1 MEIIKVDNKQ
11 EGGQKAF
18 KILKEEMVNGAKTL
32 GLATGSTPETF
43 YQEIRESD
51 LDFTD
56 MISINLDEY
65 VGLGKDHSQSYH
77 HFMKENLFEAKP
89 FKKSYL
95 PDGKAEDLK
104 EESQRYDE
112 IIAQN
117 PIDLQIL
124 GIGENAHIG
133 FNEPGTAFDSNTEL
147 VDLTESTINA
157 NKRNFDSVE
166 DVPTQAISMGIGSIM
181 KAKKIVLIA
190 YGEKKADAIK
200 NMIEGP
206 VTEDVPASILQK
218 HDNVVVILDDA
229 AAKKLDQ

>member
-1 MEIIKVDNKQ
+1 
-11 EGGQKAF
+11 
-18 KILKEEMVNGAKTL
+18 T
-32 GLATGSTPETF
+32 
-43 YQEIRESD
+43 
-51 LDFTD
+51 
-56 MISINLDEY
+56 
-65 VGLGKDHSQSYH
+65 
-77 HFMKENLFEAKP
+77 
-89 FKKSYL
+89 
-95 PDGKAEDLK
+95 
-104 EESQRYDE
+104 
-112 IIAQN
+112 
-117 PIDLQIL
+117 IDLQIL
-124 GIGENAHIG
+124 GIGEYSHIG